1 MRRSYYPNTLL
12 PLQVGNFLVELV
24 HSGPVQLWPE
34 MVFGVV
40 AIVKKKPVVQFVVRA
55 YAPCDRLVGIA
66 PVMEEIAVEVGATVP
81 QIVERQKEEPK
92 FPV

>member
-1 MRRSYYPNTLL
+1 
-12 PLQVGNFLVELV
+12 
-24 HSGPVQLWPE
+24 
-34 MVFGVV
+34 MVFGMV

-66 PVMEEIAVEVGATVP
+66 PVMEEIAVEVRATVP
-81 QIVERQKEEPK
+81 QIIERQKEEPK